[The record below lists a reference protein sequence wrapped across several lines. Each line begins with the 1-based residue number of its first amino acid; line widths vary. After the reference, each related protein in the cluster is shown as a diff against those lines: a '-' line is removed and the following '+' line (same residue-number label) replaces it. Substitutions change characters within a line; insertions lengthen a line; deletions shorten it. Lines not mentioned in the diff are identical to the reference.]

1 MDAAERAAPPFAGL
15 FADALRRNITGS
27 YQPSRKWWPEKYGL
41 GTSFMHTHLPPFPVG
56 SHACCHQLFREAGVS
71 QRLYDEFLEPM
82 LLVLPMC
89 PGEDCSAAA
98 ALSCFQY
105 FALEHQAR
113 CDSRNTRV

>member
-1 MDAAERAAPPFAGL
+1 MVY
-15 FADALRRNITGS
+15 ITEQFIQYPLQSLVHVSPLSGV
-27 YQPSRKWWPEKYGL
+27 K
-41 GTSFMHTHLPPFPVG
+41 
-56 SHACCHQLFREAGVS
+56 LFREAGVS

-113 CDSRNTRV
+113 SSLAIIIHTNGR